1 MKSLSFTLPATQ
13 TSTSIQ
19 SSTSTTVSLHKLID
33 QLMNS
38 FIPLAVMQKS
48 FIINDVDEAFKLHAD
63 EQVLAFIVSNLL
75 NNAIISSQSVC
86 IRIEALK
93 QPEGILIRMRNNG
106 SHFYSTVAHGFSQ
119 VVAAARSMGGDI
131 NIYNQRHEGTVIT
144 LSMAA

>member
-38 FIPLAVMQKS
+38 FIPLAVTQKS
-48 FIINDVDEAFKLHAD
+48 FIINDVDEAFQLHAD
-63 EQVLAFIVSNLL
+63 EQVLTFIVGNLL

-93 QPEGILIRMRNNG
+93 QPAGILIRVRNNG

>member
-13 TSTSIQ
+13 TSTSIKT
-19 SSTSTTVSLHKLID
+19 STSTTVSLHKLVD

-38 FIPLAVMQKS
+38 FIPLAVTQKS
-48 FIINDVDEAFKLHAD
+48 FIINDVDEAFQLHAD
-63 EQVLAFIVSNLL
+63 EQVLAFIVGNLL

-86 IRIEALK
+86 IRIEAVK
-93 QPEGILIRMRNNG
+93 QPEGILIRVRNNG

>member
-1 MKSLSFTLPATQ
+1 MKSLSFTIPATPAITQ
-13 TSTSIQ
+13 TSTS
-19 SSTSTTVSLHKLID
+19 TAVSLHKLVD

-38 FIPLAVMQKS
+38 FIPLAATQKS
-48 FIINDVDEAFKLHAD
+48 FIINDVEEAFQLNAN
-63 EQVLAFIVSNLL
+63 EQVLAFIVGNLL
-75 NNAIISSQSVC
+75 NNAITSSQSAC

-93 QPEGILIRMRNNG
+93 QPEGILIRVRNNG
-106 SHFYSTVAHGFSQ
+106 THFYSTVAHGFSQ

>member
-19 SSTSTTVSLHKLID
+19 SSTSTTVSLHKLVD

-38 FIPLAVMQKS
+38 FIPLAVTQKS
-48 FIINDVDEAFKLHAD
+48 FIINDVDEAFQLHAD